1 VDVQRELG
9 QGPAADQVVRIPEA
23 ERPGRPASVRAAY
36 RRLGWLLAVSDVL
49 AVALALLIAYWVRF
63 DIRVPSRDFLSLL
76 LGTPFVVVAVFGSLH
91 LYEAYRYTPAE
102 EFRRLIWAVTIGV
115 GGLMVLSFW
124 SKADLSRS
132 WVGLSWGFALMLALI
147 ERRLW
152 HAWMGRQ
159 KIRGRLSFPT
169 VIVGTNAEARRL
181 ASALARG
188 MFGYRPLAM
197 VTTDELP
204 PGRSV
209 RVGDDLDLPIAGD
222 VGNIREAIR
231 ATNAECVF
239 VASTAVSPEQ
249 LEPVAKAVRLEDVEV
264 RITASLP
271 EVLASRLTVQPL
283 AGLTALSLRPAKL
296 SGTQIVAKFTF
307 DILASMALLILL
319 SPLILGIAVA
329 IKLDSRGPVLFR
341 QRRIGLRGRSFTM
354 LKFRTMRDGAEGEI
368 ERLRAETGVED
379 VMFKLPADPRVT
391 KVGRWLRRSSL
402 DELPQLLNVV
412 KGDMSL
418 VGPRPALPEE
428 VMRYADWQVD
438 RLQVP
443 PGMTGLWQISGRA
456 DLPFDDSVRL
466 DVFYI
471 ENWSLAYDL
480 YILSKTILVL
490 LSHRGAY

>member
-9 QGPAADQVVRIPEA
+9 EAAATDRVVRIPEA
-23 ERPGRPASVRAAY
+23 DREGWPASVRAAY
-36 RRLGWLLAVSDVL
+36 RWLGRWLALTDTL
-49 AVALALLIAYWVRF
+49 AVALALLLAYWARF
-63 DIRVPSRDFLSLL
+63 DVRMPSRDFLSLL
-76 LGTPFVVVAVFGSLH
+76 LGAPFVVVGIFASFH

-132 WVGLSWGFALMLALI
+132 WVGLSWAFALVFVLV

-152 HAWMGRQ
+152 HAWMGRLR
-159 KIRGRLSFPT
+159 IRGRLSFPT
-169 VIVGTNAEARRL
+169 VIVGTNAEASRL

-188 MFGYRPLAM
+188 MFGFHPVAM
-197 VTTDELP
+197 VTTDEEL
-204 PGRSV
+204 PGRNIRV
-209 RVGDDLDLPIAGD
+209 NEDLELPIVGDLR
-222 VGNIREAIR
+222 NIREAIR

-271 EVLASRLTVQPL
+271 EVLASRLTVQPV
-283 AGLTALSLRPAKL
+283 AGVTALSLRPAKL
-296 SGTQIVAKFTF
+296 SGTQVVAKFTF
-307 DILASMALLILL
+307 DILASAALLIMF
-319 SPLILGIAVA
+319 SPLILGIALA

-354 LKFRTMRDGAEGEI
+354 LKFRTMRDGADREVEQ
-368 ERLRAETGVED
+368 LRTEMGVED
-379 VMFKLPADPRVT
+379 VMFKLPADPRIT

-428 VMRYADWQVD
+428 VTRYADWHAD
-438 RLQVP
+438 RLEVP
-443 PGMTGLWQISGRA
+443 PGLTGLWQISGRA

-466 DVFYI
+466 DLFYI

-480 YILSKTILVL
+480 YILAKTVLVL